1 MQFNPLPLITDDYVD
16 TEVINDLIN
25 NDKYLKETIPNM
37 GFIAQDTTQYQTEN
51 GNKLRIMSGVLAVNA
66 IKGSVTFDLKFGVP
80 IQHGPP
86 ALMLTPY
93 LGSSA
98 GYAQIV
104 KWLPNYSGATIKMGY
119 NNGTSSAPQT
129 RLCWTLIYVVS

>member
-1 MQFNPLPLITDDYVD
+1 MQFNPLPLIADDYVD

-25 NDKYLKETIPNM
+25 NDKYLKEAMPNM
-37 GFIAQDTTQYQTEN
+37 GFISQAGVGYQTEN
-51 GNKLRIMSGVLAVNA
+51 GNRIRIMSGVLDTGKIV
-66 IKGSVTFDLKFGVP
+66 GSGLRDLNFKVP
-80 IQHGPP
+80 ILYGPP
-86 ALMLTPY
+86 CLLLTPY
-93 LGSSA
+93 LGSSP

-104 KWLPNYSGATIKMGY
+104 KWLGNYSGAQIKMGY